1 MLLMINTSMKKLTE
15 KSSICKV
22 DDFFSGCSLIGRSHP
37 VEPFSFTGAR
47 GIFDVCC
54 LAHVALPSCQTEC
67 SYWAGERD
75 LLSTVQVLCG
85 KNVGF
90 DVFSVW
96 LYLFIYL
103 VIALYCYILRTLSR

>member
-1 MLLMINTSMKKLTE
+1 MKKLTE

-22 DDFFSGCSLIGRSHP
+22 DDFFRAAPSSVAAIRLNHSASP
-37 VEPFSFTGAR
+37 VQEVSSMFVVWRMLHCPAAKPSVATGQ
-47 GIFDVCC
+47 G
-54 LAHVALPSCQTEC
+54 
-67 SYWAGERD
+67 RD
-75 LLSTVQVLCG
+75 LLSTVQVQCG

-96 LYLFIYL
+96 LYLFIYI